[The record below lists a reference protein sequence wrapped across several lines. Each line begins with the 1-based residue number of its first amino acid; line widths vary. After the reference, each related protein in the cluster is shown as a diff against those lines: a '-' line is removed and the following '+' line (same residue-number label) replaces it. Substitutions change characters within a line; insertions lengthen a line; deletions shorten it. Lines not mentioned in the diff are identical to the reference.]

1 MHRAPSLAVLT
12 AAAALALAGCSTAE
26 ESAQTTPSPAATS
39 ASPSEA
45 APATSAPAP
54 SEAAPAP
61 AAKSGY
67 ITYDEYNADKAA
79 YSQGDVVLFFHA
91 SWCPTCQRAEKNLEA
106 DPAAIPTDLTIVK
119 VDYDSSSEMKQQYG
133 VTVQHTFVQVD
144 ESGTQLTKW
153 TGSNTADEISNKLV

>member
-1 MHRAPSLAVLT
+1 MHRAQSLAVL
-12 AAAALALAGCSTAE
+12 AAVAGLALAGCSTAE

-39 ASPSEA
+39 ASPSAPAPETSAAAPSAA
-45 APATSAPAP
+45 APAA
-54 SEAAPAP
+54 

-67 ITYDEYNADKAA
+67 VTYDEYNADKAA
-79 YSQGDVVLFFHA
+79 FDQGDVVLFFHA

-106 DPAAIPTDLTIVK
+106 DPASIPNDLTIVK
-119 VDYDSSSEMKQQYG
+119 VDYDSSSDMKQQYG

>member
-1 MHRAPSLAVLT
+1 MHRAQSLAVL
-12 AAAALALAGCSTAE
+12 AAVAGLALAGCSTAE

-39 ASPSEA
+39 ASPSAPAPETSAAAPSAA
-45 APATSAPAP
+45 APAA
-54 SEAAPAP
+54 

-67 ITYDEYNADKAA
+67 VTYDEYNADKAA
-79 YSQGDVVLFFHA
+79 FDQGDVVLFFHA
-91 SWCPTCQRAEKNLEA
+91 SWCPTCQRAEENLEA
-106 DPAAIPTDLTIVK
+106 DPASIPNDLTIVK
-119 VDYDSSSEMKQQYG
+119 VDYDSSSDMKQQYG